1 MKGTMKLISILLLAV
16 ILVSSMSTLCFATGD
31 DKKTGDTGTA
41 VKASDITPN
50 YKGLET
56 TDFKGTAQK
65 IMGLIRN
72 IAVIAGVLLI
82 AILGIKYML
91 GSVEEKAE
99 YKKSFMP
106 LIVGAV
112 VVMAATQIATMIF
125 SLAS

>member
-1 MKGTMKLISILLLAV
+1 MKRTMKLISILLLAV
-16 ILVSSMSTLCFATGD
+16 ILVSSMSTLCFATD
-31 DKKTGDTGTA
+31 DKGTGL
-41 VKASDITPN
+41 KAGDITPDYN
-50 YKGLET
+50 GINTNGVQT
-56 TDFKGTAQK
+56 TAKK
-65 IMGLIRN
+65 VMGLIRN

-82 AILGIKYML
+82 AVLGVKYML

-112 VVMAATQIATMIF
+112 VVMAATQIATFIF

>member
-1 MKGTMKLISILLLAV
+1 MKRTMKLISILLLAV
-16 ILVSSMSTLCFATGD
+16 ILVSSMSTLCFAEE
-31 DKKTGDTGTA
+31 KKA
-41 VKASDITPN
+41 AAEPVKPSEITPK
-50 YKGLET
+50 YDDLDT

-91 GSVEEKAE
+91 GSVEEKAD
-99 YKKSFMP
+99 YKKSFVP

>member
-1 MKGTMKLISILLLAV
+1 MKRTMKLISILLLAV
-16 ILVSSMSTLCFATGD
+16 ILVSSMSTLCFAEE
-31 DKKTGDTGTA
+31 KNA
-41 VKASDITPN
+41 AAEPVKPSEITPKYDN
-50 YKGLET
+50 LDT

-91 GSVEEKAE
+91 GSVEEKAD
-99 YKKSFMP
+99 YKKSFVP

>member
-1 MKGTMKLISILLLAV
+1 MKRTMKLISILLLAV
-16 ILVSSMSTLCFATGD
+16 ILVSSMSTLCFATD
-31 DKKTGDTGTA
+31 DEGTG
-41 VKASDITPN
+41 VKASEITPN
-50 YKGLET
+50 YKGIDT
-56 TDFKGTAQK
+56 GDFKGTAQK

-106 LIVGAV
+106 LIIGIILV
-112 VVMAATQIATMIF
+112 VAASSIATFIIGIID
-125 SLAS
+125 